1 MNDTLD
7 DLLREHGRQWAQA
20 QSAPPALDDAIANA
34 TAPPSRRPWLAV
46 AAAVVAVA
54 GVAAIPIAR
63 SVGHAGSSHHQVAAA
78 TSKPTAATETAA
90 TTATTATPS
99 PDPALGRL
107 NDEAVALAK
116 DSGLSNATGQAVRT
130 TFADA
135 VPVHPDWVR
144 DPAPAGT
151 TPVWVIEVRAGNDSA
166 VGETLATDN
175 YQTYAVVLARAP
187 YDISSLGDVI
197 ELPMS

>member
-7 DLLREHGRQWAQA
+7 ELLREHSRKWAQA

-63 SVGHAGSSHHQVAAA
+63 SVGHAGSSHRPAAAA

-90 TTATTATPS
+90 TTTATPS
-99 PDPALGRL
+99 ADPALRRL

-116 DSGLSNATGQAVRT
+116 GGGLANATGSAVRT
-130 TFADA
+130 TFAA
-135 VPVHPDWVR
+135 AARVHPDWIR
-144 DPAPAGT
+144 TPAPAGS

-166 VGETLATDN
+166 LGETLAADN

-187 YDISSLGDVI
+187 YDISGLGDVI
-197 ELPMS
+197 ELPMSG